1 MGSPNTL
8 TPRARARARYCV
20 RPVSNDSNDNERH
33 SDNNNMLRSAR
44 PRLPGDVFNINDHVK
59 CTNPRSKH
67 YGHTGIVIGMGRTRL
82 NVTFDNGH
90 VGKFLDWR
98 DAALITPP
106 KDRSSSFDLLPAS
119 SNAHTNDVVQLTE
132 LLEHMAFTV
141 ATIVSSK
148 GDEPPHM
155 EQLMGSFDRS
165 VRAHATSMTALRR
178 QSRSANPP
186 TPEHIIPDDG

>member
-1 MGSPNTL
+1 
-8 TPRARARARYCV
+8 
-20 RPVSNDSNDNERH
+20 
-33 SDNNNMLRSAR
+33 
-44 PRLPGDVFNINDHVK
+44 
-59 CTNPRSKH
+59 
-67 YGHTGIVIGMGRTRL
+67 MGRTRL

-98 DAALITPP
+98 DAALTTPP
-106 KDRSSSFDLLPAS
+106 EDCSSSLDLLPAS
-119 SNAHTNDVVQLTE
+119 SNTDNTDVSQLTE

-148 GDEPPHM
+148 YDEPPRM

-178 QSRSANPP
+178 QSRSANHPAP
-186 TPEHIIPDDG
+186 DHIIPDDG